1 MDRDIIRKR
10 IRAIRRDLDKKKI
23 RFLILTRPAN
33 VTYMTG
39 FLGADSW
46 AAIAGGRVYLLTD
59 SRYTEQAQKECSS
72 CKIIDRAGPMAGA
85 VARLVKK
92 LKSVRTVAVE
102 DSVSMADFEQLK
114 RTVKARFRTA
124 AGIVETVRS
133 IKDESEIA
141 TIRSAVAISTKAL
154 AQTLPYIK
162 PGVSESELAGM
173 LDFQIRK
180 LGARNSFETIVAFGP
195 NGSRPHHQP
204 GTRKLR
210 KKDAVLIDFG
220 ARYKGYCSDITR
232 CFVCGEGIPSTALR
246 TGLPSFPWRGHLA
259 LVPVARA
266 SCPCSSP
273 PAGRKEW
280 RGHPGLVL
288 DARAGRPRHTA
299 SSRTAFYKKVYDVV
313 EQAQA
318 AAIKTIRAGV
328 KITHVDAAARD
339 VIDKAGLPVYGHGT
353 GHGFGLEIH
362 ESPFLKPDGKGT
374 LKAGQV
380 ITIEPGIYMP
390 GKLGVRI
397 EDDVLVTETG
407 YKILTRNCPHSPLL
421 P

>member
-10 IRAIRRDLDKKKI
+10 ISAIRRELDKKKI
-23 RFLILTRPAN
+23 RFLIVTSPAN
-33 VTYMTG
+33 VTYITG

-46 AAIAGGRVYLLTD
+46 AAVAGGRVYLLTD
-59 SRYTEQAQKECSS
+59 SRYTEQAQKECPS

-85 VARLVKK
+85 VARLVEK
-92 LKSVRTVAVE
+92 LTSVRTVAVE
-102 DSVSMADFEQLK
+102 DTVSLADFEQLK
-114 RTVKARFRTA
+114 KAVKAVGCATHTILVKGVPPSNRGQDARDTM
-124 AGIVETVRS
+124 GIIETVRS
-133 IKDESEIA
+133 VKDESEIA
-141 TIRSAVAISTKAL
+141 TIRSAAAISTKAL

-162 PGVSESELAGM
+162 PGVTESELAGM

-220 ARYKGYCSDITR
+220 AKYKGYCSDITR
-232 CFVCGEGIPSTALR
+232 CFVIGGM
-246 TGLPSFPWRGHLA
+246 
-259 LVPVARA
+259 
-266 SCPCSSP
+266 
-273 PAGRKEW
+273 
-280 RGHPGLVL
+280 
-288 DARAGRPRHTA
+288 
-299 SSRTAFYKKVYDVV
+299 TAFYKKVYDVV

-318 AAIKTIRAGV
+318 AAIKTIRPGV
-328 KITHVDAAARD
+328 KITQVDAAARE
-339 VIDKAGLPVYGHGT
+339 VIDKTDLPVYGHGT

-362 ESPFLKPDGKGT
+362 ESPFLKPDGKGK

-380 ITIEPGIYMP
+380 ITIEPGIYIP

-407 YKILTRNCPHSPLL
+407 HKILTRHCPHSSLL